1 VCVCL
6 CVYVYVCESVY
17 VCLFVCVRG
26 GGGERERAR
35 ERGSEKDILCLLCGS
50 HTSARQGENFQG
62 AWHIEKDWRAEEYQQ
77 PAAGKNYVAF
87 STVCEPGVCGVQGC
101 MS

>member
-1 VCVCL
+1 MCVCVCL
-6 CVYVYVCESVY
+6 CVYVFVFESVY

-26 GGGERERAR
+26 GGGERER

-50 HTSARQGENFQG
+50 RTSARQGENFQG

-87 STVCEPGVCGVQGC
+87 STV
-101 MS
+101 